1 MRQVANTSHEGVNEI
16 VHSEL
21 KRFQTIRICKI
32 SKLSTAKQAVETSTD
47 RSRKKSKTI
56 ESILNEIIQIHISVL
71 QMSSLSGFNQ
81 HCYLALF

>member
-1 MRQVANTSHEGVNEI
+1 MRQVANTGHEGVNEI

-32 SKLSTAKQAVETSTD
+32 SKLLTAKQAVKTSTD

-56 ESILNEIIQIHISVL
+56 ESILNEIIQIHICD
-71 QMSSLSGFNQ
+71 LSGFNQ